1 MRKIKIG
8 VLSLYNGHARMY
20 FSFLRTSPLFDL
32 VGVSV
37 SPENRSRAFLHKLPG
52 VPVYPTDE
60 ALLDAH
66 PELEAAVIAG
76 PNYQNL
82 ERVRLCASRGLHIY
96 MMKVPTMQMDE
107 YSEMQSIVK
116 ESGVIFQVELQ
127 MRFIAMTRRLR
138 QLIQDGAVG
147 NLKSIHA
154 TNLTHCI
161 ASWFTWV
168 GDGIGSYGKDVP
180 IRPGDPRLRGGAL
193 TDHPHIFDMMR
204 FLTDSEYEYVY
215 ADCAPNLRDDLR
227 VEDMVFILGRMKNGV
242 MVSLDPSYSRLEHPT
257 TPLGPL
263 GPGWEQYPRRVEVNY
278 TVTGDKGVILVDCYN
293 SGMYHTANPH
303 HAYTMMPSH
312 EDYHFERMMADFHRC
327 ICEKQTPF
335 VTLDSHRATIEV
347 MNACY
352 ESISRGEPVY
362 L

>member
-1 MRKIKIG
+1 MKKIKVAG
-8 VLSLYNGHARMY
+8 LSLYNGHARMY
-20 FSFLRTSPLFDL
+20 FSFLMNSPMFDL

-37 SPENRSRAFLHKLPG
+37 SPENRSRTFLHKLPG

-66 PELEAAVIAG
+66 PEVEAVVIAG

-82 ERVRLCASRGLHIY
+82 ERVRLCAKRGLHMY

-107 YSEMQSIVK
+107 YDEMQRIVK
-116 ESGVIFQVELQ
+116 DAGVIMQVELQ
-127 MRFIAMTRRLR
+127 MRFIAMTKRLKT
-138 QLIQDGAVG
+138 LLDAGTIGKVI
-147 NLKSIHA
+147 SIHA
-154 TNLTHCI
+154 TNMTHCI

-180 IRPGDPRLRGGAL
+180 IRPGEKLLRGGAL

-215 ADCAPNLRDDLR
+215 ADCAPNLRNDMQ

-242 MVSLDPSYSRLEHPT
+242 MVSLDPSYSRMENPM

-263 GPGWEQYPRRVEVNY
+263 GAGWEQYPRRVEVNY
-278 TVTGDKGVILVDCYN
+278 TVTGEKGVILVDCYN
-293 SGMYHTANPH
+293 SGMYHTANPNH
-303 HAYTMMPSH
+303 SYTMMPSH
-312 EDYHFERMMADFHRC
+312 EDYHFERMMEDFYLC
-327 ICEKQTPF
+327 IREGKKPV
-335 VTLDSHRATIEV
+335 VTLEGHRQTIEV

-352 ESISRGEPVY
+352 ESISRQEPVY